1 MNISIY
7 TDLILIIDLI
17 MMKMVVL
24 DIMTMGQKV
33 CRTNF
38 TQFNL
43 FYVNVL

>member
-7 TDLILIIDLI
+7 TDLILIKDLI
-17 MMKMVVL
+17 KTVVL
-24 DIMTMGQKV
+24 DIMTIGQKV

-38 TQFNL
+38 AQFNL